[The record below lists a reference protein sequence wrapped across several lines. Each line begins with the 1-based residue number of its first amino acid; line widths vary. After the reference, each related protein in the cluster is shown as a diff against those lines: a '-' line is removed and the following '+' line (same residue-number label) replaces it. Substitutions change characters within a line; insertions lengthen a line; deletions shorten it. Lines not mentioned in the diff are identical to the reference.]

1 MCFIVHG
8 ALPADSF
15 EQQHDISTHGHFIRG
30 RLEMLFTLGR
40 LEIYA
45 GPETVTRRAP
55 KSVVALEGP
64 NEGSLGWRAWSL
76 RLGSWK
82 LVVSFKRE
90 RRRKGR
96 ALKLP

>member
-1 MCFIVHG
+1 
-8 ALPADSF
+8 
-15 EQQHDISTHGHFIRG
+15 
-30 RLEMLFTLGR
+30 MLFTLGR

-45 GPETVTRRAP
+45 GPETAKRRVAE
-55 KSVVALEGP
+55 SVVTLEGP

-96 ALKLP
+96 ALRLP

>member
-1 MCFIVHG
+1 
-8 ALPADSF
+8 
-15 EQQHDISTHGHFIRG
+15 
-30 RLEMLFTLGR
+30 MLFTLGR

-55 KSVVALEGP
+55 KSLLALEGP

-96 ALKLP
+96 ELRLP

>member
-1 MCFIVHG
+1 
-8 ALPADSF
+8 
-15 EQQHDISTHGHFIRG
+15 
-30 RLEMLFTLGR
+30 MLFTLGR
-40 LEIYA
+40 LEVYA
-45 GPETVTRRAP
+45 GPETVKR
-55 KSVVALEGP
+55 KVAKPLAFEGP
-64 NEGSLGWRAWSL
+64 REGSLGWRAWSL

>member
-1 MCFIVHG
+1 
-8 ALPADSF
+8 
-15 EQQHDISTHGHFIRG
+15 
-30 RLEMLFTLGR
+30 
-40 LEIYA
+40 
-45 GPETVTRRAP
+45 VT
-55 KSVVALEGP
+55 LEGP

-96 ALKLP
+96 ALRLP